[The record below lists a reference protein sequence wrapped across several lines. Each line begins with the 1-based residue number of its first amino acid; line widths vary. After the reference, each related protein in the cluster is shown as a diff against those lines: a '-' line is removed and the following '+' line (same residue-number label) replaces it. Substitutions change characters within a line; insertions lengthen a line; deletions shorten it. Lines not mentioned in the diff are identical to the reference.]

1 MNEKNFRHEI
11 GQRIKK
17 MRTNHNLTQAQ
28 LAESLNISV
37 NFLSEIENGK
47 KGLSQETICK
57 ICNFFDISAD
67 YLLMGKDETYSY
79 QTIINIAESMT
90 MEELDIV
97 IEYLI
102 ALKKIRTLK
111 T

>member
-1 MNEKNFRHEI
+1 MNENNFRYEI

-17 MRTNHNLTQAQ
+17 TRISRNLTQAQ
-28 LAESLNISV
+28 LAESLNISI

-57 ICNFFDISAD
+57 ICNFFEISSD
-67 YLLMGKDETYSY
+67 YLLLGKNETHSY
-79 QTIINIAESMT
+79 QTIIDVAEALST
-90 MEELDIV
+90 EELDIV
-97 IEYLI
+97 IEYLS
-102 ALKKIRTLK
+102 ALKKIRTLS